1 MIVFL
6 FALSLLLSITFPSAF
21 HTHCF
26 HFAAQRY
33 SLFLSLTSLICS
45 IVHFVVS
52 FLLLLPII
60 AILPLLFATI
70 LLLMVSAIILC
81 VSLPNLN
88 LFNSFRSAT
97 RNFLSADQ
105 RAYLFSLCC
114 SLLSFS
120 FIARPLSLYAV
131 VHHMLFPFTV
141 QHYVTEF
148 FVLCWVVVAIN
159 AFFTCFSALFQ

>member
-1 MIVFL
+1 MILFL
-6 FALSLLLSITFPSAF
+6 LALSLLLSITFPSAF

-97 RNFLSADQ
+97 RSFLSTDQ
-105 RAYLFSLCC
+105 RAYCFLCAARYYPFLLLPALSPFMLSSTICFFLSL
-114 SLLSFS
+114 SSTMLQNFLSF
-120 FIARPLSLYAV
+120 AQL
-131 VHHMLFPFTV
+131 
-141 QHYVTEF
+141 
-148 FVLCWVVVAIN
+148 W
-159 AFFTCFSALFQ
+159 